1 MKWHLVDPSSHIQPG
16 PPALIAPQALDL
28 DPVVWVHAQCCPPL
42 LFASPPPPPAMAVKR
57 QSAPKKPLLI
67 HQQLLFPHTP
77 SRRLTSF
84 LHPPQDAFS
93 PESAL
98 RAGGEGL
105 GATHRSDASRAAAAA
120 TVSRDSP
127 AGKAASRDTLM
138 ALKITRK
145 QCVYHVP

>member
-1 MKWHLVDPSSHIQPG
+1 MKWHLVDPSPHIQPG
-16 PPALIAPQALDL
+16 PPSLIAPQALDL
-28 DPVVWVHAQCCPPL
+28 DPVVWVNAQCCPPP

-67 HQQLLFPHTP
+67 DLQLLFPHTP
-77 SRRLTSF
+77 SLLLTFF
-84 LHPPQDAFS
+84 LHPTQDAFS
-93 PESAL
+93 PQSAL

-120 TVSRDSP
+120 TVRRDSP
-127 AGKAASRDTLM
+127 AGRAASRDTLM